1 MPLIAEAVY
10 VDPPARGL
18 GRRLM
23 RATIA
28 VFSAGALLYLVSL
41 IIGYGALLQQQP
53 QSPFSI
59 GLRETI
65 APGMVGRLILE
76 VQARFY
82 AWLVQLLHA
91 VRADRAASWPLL
103 LLGFAYGLFHAAGP
117 GHGKA
122 VIGAYLLA
130 DRTTVATGVTL
141 SVAAAIVQAFVA
153 IGIVGILAVVLHMPA
168 LQINKWSHGLEETT
182 FALMALFGL
191 WLTWFKTARLNT
203 SRPGPNGSRPCRQC
217 SHFPLLN
224 PRENYNGLGGVLAL
238 VLAAGIRPCSGAIM
252 LLVLALS
259 QEMFPL
265 GVAVVFAMC
274 LGTAVTTAG
283 FATATVAAKH
293 VALRSTARRG
303 RVAVSFL
310 NTLEA
315 TPGPFIFWFGFAL
328 FWSGW

>member
-1 MPLIAEAVY
+1 MPLVAETVY
-10 VDPPARGL
+10 VDPPARGP

-23 RATIA
+23 LAIVA
-28 VFSAGALLYLVSL
+28 VVSAGVLLYLISL
-41 IIGYGALLQQQP
+41 IIGYGVLLQQQP

-65 APGMVGRLILE
+65 APGMVGRLIVDL
-76 VQARFY
+76 QSRFY
-82 AWLVQLLHA
+82 VWLVQLLHA
-91 VRADRAASWPLL
+91 VRVDRAASWPLL

-130 DRTTVATGVTL
+130 DQTTVAAGVTL
-141 SVAAAIVQAFVA
+141 SVAAAIVQALVA

-203 SRPGPNGSRPCRQC
+203 RWPGSDGNLPCRQC
-217 SHFPLLN
+217 SRFPLLN
-224 PRENYNGLGGVLAL
+224 PGENYNGLWGVLAL

-274 LGTAVTTAG
+274 LGTAVTTAA
-283 FATATVAAKH
+283 FATATMAAKH
-293 VALRSTARRG
+293 VALRATARRG
-303 RVAVSFL
+303 RVAVRLL

-315 TPGPFIFWFGFAL
+315 APGPFIFWFGFAL

>member
-10 VDPPARGL
+10 VDHPAPGL
-18 GRRLM
+18 GQRLM
-23 RATIA
+23 LATIA
-28 VFSAGALLYLVSL
+28 IFCAGVLLYLVSL
-41 IIGYGALLQQQP
+41 IIGYGVLLQQQP

-59 GLRETI
+59 GLRETVP
-65 APGMVGRLILE
+65 PGMVGRFILD
-76 VQARFY
+76 VQAHFY

-91 VRADRAASWPLL
+91 VRQDGVAFWPLL

-130 DRTTVATGVTL
+130 GRTTVATGVTL
-141 SVAAAIVQAFVA
+141 SIAAAIVQALVA

-191 WLTWFKTARLNT
+191 WLTWFKAARLNAR
-203 SRPGPNGSRPCRQC
+203 RPGSEGHLLCQQC
-217 SHFPLLN
+217 SHFHLLN
-224 PRENYNGLGGVLAL
+224 PKENHGGLGGVLAL

-274 LGTAVTTAG
+274 LGTAVTTAV
-283 FATATVAAKH
+283 FATAAVAAKRL
-293 VALRSTARRG
+293 ALRSTARRG
-303 RVAVSFL
+303 GVTIIFL
-310 NTLEA
+310 NILEA
-315 TPGPFIFWFGFAL
+315 TPGAFIFWFGVAL

>member
-1 MPLIAEAVY
+1 MLATVAV
-10 VDPPARGL
+10 VSVG
-18 GRRLM
+18 G
-23 RATIA
+23 
-28 VFSAGALLYLVSL
+28 LLYLMSL
-41 IIGYGALLQQQP
+41 IIGYGVLLQQQP

-59 GLRETI
+59 GLRESI
-65 APGMVGRLILE
+65 APGMVGRLILDG
-76 VQARFY
+76 QSRFY

-91 VRADRAASWPLL
+91 LRGDRAASWPLL

-122 VIGAYLLA
+122 VIGGYLLA
-130 DRTTVATGVTL
+130 DRTTVGTGVTL
-141 SVAAAIVQAFVA
+141 SIAAAIVQALVA

-168 LQINKWSHGLEETT
+168 LQINKWSHHLEETT

-203 SRPGPNGSRPCRQC
+203 GGPRSDGNLPCRQC

-224 PRENYNGLGGVLAL
+224 PWENYNGLGGMLAL
-238 VLAAGIRPCSGAIM
+238 VLVAGIRPCSGAIM

-274 LGTAVTTAG
+274 LGTAVTTAA

-293 VALRSTARRG
+293 VALRSTVRRG
-303 RVAVSFL
+303 RGAVSFL
-310 NTLEA
+310 NLLEG
-315 TPGPFIFWFGFAL
+315 TPGPFIFWFGFVL
-328 FWSGW
+328 FWSGWWAPSS